1 MWTAVVEVCFPI
13 DIHIDI
19 HFILSLMLVFC
30 GPYISI
36 PNIFYLIFPGRGDVN
51 VSLGDDNRR
60 RDYLEEEN
68 KKLLYQINL
77 LLSKKDGGDDMRDIG
92 GRTSDSSDDITR
104 LRRKLAIAEEDRDKF
119 ERLKKDIEYEMDR
132 YKSKCETLQTEVE
145 R

>member
-1 MWTAVVEVCFPI
+1 MWTAVVEVCFAI
-13 DIHIDI
+13 DIHTDI
-19 HFILSLMLVFC
+19 HFIFSLMLVSC

-36 PNIFYLIFPGRGDVN
+36 AYIFYPIFPGRGDVN

-77 LLSKKDGGDDMRDIG
+77 LLSKKDGGDGVRDIG
-92 GRTSDSSDDITR
+92 GHTSDSSDDITR
-104 LRRKLAIAEEDRDKF
+104 LRRKLAIAEEERDKF
-119 ERLKKDIEYEMDR
+119 ERLKKDLEYEMDR